1 MSFSDRRT
9 PPPAWAV
16 SPDEAAAPASSAP
29 AAQLSTDTGGT
40 VISLRTRRRVTSPQA
55 PPPADP
61 EADPRTRG
69 AEPDPHDWAREIVLR
84 LLTGSPKSRSQ
95 LLQALR
101 KRDCPEG
108 IAVAVLDRL
117 EDVGLVDDTAFA
129 ANLVAR
135 EQARKGL
142 AGRALAQ
149 QLKSKGIDDETTRA
163 VLEDVDRDAEEE
175 MARDLVDK
183 RMSRLHGLDPQ
194 VQARRL
200 AGFLAR
206 KGYSGEVGSR
216 VIREAIANAQEHQRD

>member
-1 MSFSDRRT
+1 M
-9 PPPAWAV
+9 
-16 SPDEAAAPASSAP
+16 
-29 AAQLSTDTGGT
+29 
-40 VISLRTRRRVTSPQA
+40 RTRRRVA
-55 PPPADP
+55 PPTPEA

-101 KRDCPEG
+101 KRDCPDEV
-108 IAVAVLDRL
+108 AEAVLDRM

-129 ANLVAR
+129 TDLVAR
-135 EQARKGL
+135 EQSRKGL

-149 QLKSKGIDDETTRA
+149 QLRSKGIDDETTRA
-163 VLEDVDRDAEEE
+163 VLEELDRDAEEE
-175 MARDLVDK
+175 MARDLVEK
-183 RMSRLHGLDPQ
+183 RLSRLHGLDPQ

-206 KGYSGEVGSR
+206 KGYSGELSSR
-216 VIREAIANAQEHQRD
+216 IIREAIANADEHQRD